1 MKRLNCWFF
10 NIVLVRWL
18 TRHFRAVP
26 LKGSPKGVYFRHLV
40 PFSPSLLYYNV
51 QLVKP
56 FPPRVKLGNRP
67 LPHFQNDARCR
78 TFLVKMSFIC
88 VRMKNDFLIKG
99 WAPTLVLK
107 QKPGETRKWPIVL
120 ASILHKRTPLN
131 MPKYEGRRGW
141 TKLKVGYWKTVR
153 SDSFSK
159 FISIVKKV
167 PFITSAPPPKKGRNV
182 KISKVYTNSIF

>member
-67 LPHFQNDARCR
+67 LPHFQNDARCT

-167 PFITSAPPPKKGRNV
+167 PFITSAPPPKKGET
-182 KISKVYTNSIF
+182 SK